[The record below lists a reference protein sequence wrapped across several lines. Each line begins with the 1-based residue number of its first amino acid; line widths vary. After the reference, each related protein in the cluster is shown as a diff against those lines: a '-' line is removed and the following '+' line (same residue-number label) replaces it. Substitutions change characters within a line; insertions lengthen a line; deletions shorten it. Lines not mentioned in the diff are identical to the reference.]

1 MSKIT
6 RKFLLIILVVF
17 VMILSL
23 NSLYSTKKRYNRILD
38 NLRDKASILSK
49 QMDAAWYFVEV
60 NQDLINTTEKGDYE
74 FKGLHCAIVG
84 KSIGAIFSKKND
96 LVQTHYTNLKT
107 RNAVDAPDEFEREA
121 LRAFERDPSLEEYYM
136 VAETEGHPVFR
147 YLSRMTVKESCL
159 ECHGSPAGQLDKT
172 GYPKEGWEVG
182 DMGGA
187 VSMTL
192 NMGPDLEVYR
202 AEVKSD
208 LLFAILFTSLVCAIV
223 FLAVQRYVI
232 RPLEKLEAGVS
243 QVTAGKLTVQV
254 DEATLQDE
262 FLDMGRKFNEMSR
275 ELQSLYGS
283 LEEQVVERTEELKRA
298 NDELAEERLLLQQ
311 ANEVLQK
318 DNNMKTDFLSIMSHE
333 LRTPLTAILTF
344 TTLLKKAVEGEEDK
358 KRLDEIEM
366 NGMRLLD
373 MINNTLEL
381 ARVEAGHSP
390 LNAEL
395 IDIFDVVSHMEA
407 SILPL
412 AEKKGIEFSVE
423 IGRDVPLFYGDWEKL
438 CRIMENLCSNAVKF
452 TDPGGRVLLSVHADA
467 PGKTLQIRVKDNGI
481 GIEAEKLPVIF
492 ERFVQSDSSASRR
505 YSGSGLGLSLVKQLV
520 EMHGGQI
527 VVTSEPGKGSEFVV
541 TLPIRTEEEGGAR

>member
-6 RKFLLIILVVF
+6 RKFIIIILAVF
-17 VMILSL
+17 VMFLSL
-23 NSLYSTKKRYNRILD
+23 NSIYSTRKRYNSILD

-60 NQDLINTTEKGDYE
+60 NQDLINTTEQGDYE

-96 LVQTHYTNLKT
+96 LVQTHYTNLET
-107 RNAVDAPDEFEREA
+107 RNMVDAPDAFEREA
-121 LRAFERDPSLEEYYM
+121 LLAFEADPSLEEYYT
-136 VAETEGHPVFR
+136 VDETEGHPVFR
-147 YLSRMTVKESCL
+147 YLSRMTVKKSCL

-192 NMGPDLEVYR
+192 NMEPDLAVYHADVR
-202 AEVKSD
+202 SD
-208 LLFAILFTSLVCAIV
+208 LLFAVLFTGLVCVIV
-223 FLAVQRYVI
+223 FLAVQYYVI
-232 RPLEKLEAGVS
+232 RPLERLEAGVS
-243 QVTAGKLTVQV
+243 QMKAGKLAVRV
-254 DEATLQDE
+254 DESVLQDE
-262 FLDMGRKFNEMSR
+262 FLEMGRKFNEMSR
-275 ELQSLYGS
+275 ELQNLYGN
-283 LEEQVVERTEELKRA
+283 LEDQVVERTEALKQA
-298 NDELAEERLLLQQ
+298 NEQLAQERLLLQQ
-311 ANEVLQK
+311 ANEILQK

-344 TTLLKKAVEGEEDK
+344 TTLLKKAVTGEEDK

-390 LNAEL
+390 MNAEV
-395 IDIFDVVSHMEA
+395 IDIFDVVSHIEA
-407 SILPL
+407 SVRPL
-412 AEKKGIEFSVE
+412 AEKKEIDFSIE

-438 CRIMENLCSNAVKF
+438 CRIIENLCSNAVKF
-452 TDPGGRVLLSVHADA
+452 TESGGRVLLSVHTDEA
-467 PGKTLQIRVKDNGI
+467 KRFLRIRVKDNGI
-481 GIEAEKLPVIF
+481 GIEAEKLSVIF

-505 YSGSGLGLSLVKQLV
+505 YNGSGLGLSLVKQLV
-520 EMHGGQI
+520 EMHDGQI
-527 VVTSEPGKGSEFVV
+527 VVTSEPGKGSEFAV
-541 TLPIRTEEEGGAR
+541 TLPIQTEEGE